1 MDLQRPLIDQVSNT
15 ATNAQ
20 QTITTGAKNAMDSV
34 TRAVGNVRDTL
45 GEFSA
50 AATSAVTSDPS
61 TTGSTSTI
69 ASDSF
74 LDLNG
79 TVAKLAFLLLVLFG
93 FMALLRIGIGLVGYF
108 TQNSRN
114 PYVIKGLLNGGSHV
128 VISQD
133 PAIPNSVPIPRSND
147 AKKGAEFTWSTWL
160 FIDQAKSPEFGPV
173 FIKGEGEFDSS
184 GIRTVN
190 GPGMYLRTDTSTTL
204 RVVMDT
210 VGGTNEI
217 IDVPNMPQQKWVHVA
232 VRLQNTVLAIYVN
245 GVIAKQITLGSA
257 PAQNY
262 YDVHVFPN
270 KGVSGSSALSDLR
283 YYDSALSVFGINN
296 VVIFGPNKK
305 QSSLTTSAGAV
316 GGNYTYLSNQ
326 WY

>member
-1 MDLQRPLIDQVSNT
+1 MDLQRPLIDQVSTT

-20 QTITTGAKNAMDSV
+20 QAIATGAKTAMDSV
-34 TRAVGNVRDTL
+34 TGAVGNVRDTL

-50 AATSAVTSDPS
+50 TASSAVSGGP
-61 TTGSTSTI
+61 TTNASTI

-79 TVAKLAFLLLVLFG
+79 TVAKVAFLLLVLFG

-114 PYVIKGLLNGGSHV
+114 PYVIKGMLNGGSHV

-133 PAIPNSVPIPRSND
+133 PASPNSVPIPRSND
-147 AKKGAEFTWSTWL
+147 AKGGAEFTWSTWL
-160 FIDQAKSPEFGPV
+160 FIDQAKSDKFSPV
-173 FIKGEGEFDSS
+173 FIKGEGDYDAS
-184 GIRTVN
+184 GIRIMN
-190 GPGMYLRTDTSTTL
+190 GPGMYLRTDTTTTL

-210 VGGTNEI
+210 VSGTHEVV
-217 IDVPNMPQQKWVHVA
+217 DVPNMPQQKWVHVA
-232 VRLQNTVLAIYVN
+232 VMLQNTVIAVYIN
-245 GVIAKQITLGSA
+245 GVIAKQITLSSA

-270 KGVSGSSALSDLR
+270 GGVSGSSALSDLR
-283 YYDSALSVFGINN
+283 YYDSALGVFGINN
-296 VVIFGPNKK
+296 VVIFGPNKT
-305 QSSLTTSAGAV
+305 QSTLTTSAGAV